1 MLAPAGHKKQVYVVK
16 KSHLQFGRILYV
28 AIFRDSPLRLFKCKR
43 QILQDIF
50 QMHET
55 DLCG

>member
-1 MLAPAGHKKQVYVVK
+1 MPAPARHKKQVYVVK
-16 KSHLQFGRILYV
+16 SSHLQFGRILYV
-28 AIFRDSPLRLFKCKR
+28 AIFRNSPLWMFKCKR